1 MVKLG
6 LVIVFLIAIVGCS
19 PTISKEAAQVAF
31 HSTISQMLKDCEKL
45 GPVNVEYTPKQK
57 LSKEGNQ
64 EQAKNDMRQ
73 MAFDKYGAD
82 NLVFINLER
91 VGTRF
96 DRKPDIIYAQGV
108 AFSCYKK

>member
-31 HSTISQMLKDCEKL
+31 HSTISQLLKDCKKL
-45 GPVNVEYTPKQK
+45 GPVNVEYKVK
-57 LSKEGNQ
+57 LHLSREANE
-64 EQAKNDMRQ
+64 EQVKGDMRQ

-82 NLVFINLER
+82 NLVFINSER
-91 VGTRF
+91 VGSRF
-96 DRKPDIIYAQGV
+96 DRKPDFIYGQGV
-108 AFSCYKK
+108 AFKCYK